1 MASLSAACLAPPF
14 SQQLPHE
21 ETCFYEQMASP
32 LMQASTT
39 FVTSLAAV
47 EETMP
52 LLVDLLLWRFP
63 ACLRAEIAGQQKTEE
78 SIGFSLT

>member
-14 SQQLPHE
+14 AQQLRHE
-21 ETCFYEQMASP
+21 ETCFYEQMASL
-32 LMQASTT
+32 LMQMSTT

-47 EETMP
+47 EEKMP
-52 LLVDLLLWRFP
+52 LLVDLLWWRFP